1 MQILR
6 EKQFELTET
15 AAKLEA
21 ELMINNIQTDTINKE
36 NNH

>member
-15 AAKLEA
+15 EAKLEA
-21 ELMINNIQTDTINKE
+21 ELMINNIQTDAINKE